1 MPVSIWRITDNKA
14 GHDSQSRGLCRAIA
28 DITDTHVFEI
38 SSTDCKNNL
47 INYICSRFPAGN
59 ELPVPDLIIA
69 AGHETHMPLL
79 AAKKAVGGKSIVIM
93 KPSLPLSLFD
103 YCLIPRHDNCPAKN
117 NIIITNG
124 AINEMQFNT
133 NKTANTGL
141 ILLGGPSSHYR
152 WDETAIAKQTKIIIS
167 QNKQI
172 KWAIADSPRTPAGF
186 LAKIKEECKD
196 CTYLNYADTPAKII
210 HNRIFESAT
219 IWVSKDSISM
229 IYEALSSGA
238 VVGLLEPEEKKP
250 SRVSRE
256 IDRLIDEQKLISFN
270 MWLQSGNYYPNNN
283 KLGEADRCAKLLYE
297 RGVFGN

>member
-14 GHDSQSRGLCRAIA
+14 GHDSQSRGLCKAIA
-28 DITDTHVFEI
+28 NLTETRVAEI
-38 SSTDCKNNL
+38 SSSACKNNL
-47 INYICSRFPAGN
+47 FNFICSRFPAGN
-59 ELPVPDLIIA
+59 NLPAPDLIVG
-69 AGHETHMPLL
+69 AGHDTHLPLL
-79 AAKKAVGGKSIVIM
+79 AAKKAVGGKTIVLM

-103 YCLIPRHDNCPAKN
+103 YCLIPRHDNCPANN
-117 NIIITNG
+117 NIIITDG
-124 AINEMQFNT
+124 AINEMQFNA

-152 WDETAIAKQTKIIIS
+152 WDETEITKQVNKIIS

-186 LAKIKEECKD
+186 LAKIKDEYKD
-196 CTYLNYADTPAKII
+196 CTCLNYADTPAEII
-210 HNRIFESAT
+210 HNLIFETAT

-238 VVGLLEPEEKKP
+238 VVALLEPEEKQA

-256 IDRLIDEQKLISFN
+256 IDRLINEQKLISFN
-270 MWLQSGNYYPNNN
+270 MWLESGNYYPSNN

-297 RGVFGN
+297 RGVFGS